1 MSVVS
6 LGEMVSANIL
16 LVISFPAIRV
26 STRLIGAPLS
36 ETKIHAA
43 SPWVASGTRRFF
55 DCAVAITALLAL
67 SPVVTLCWILV
78 RLGSPG
84 PAFFS
89 QHRMGRNGNEF
100 ILYKFRSMRIRRS
113 VHAASHT
120 VHDDD
125 RITPVGKYLR
135 RYKLDE
141 LPQFWN
147 VVKGDMSLV
156 GPRPKLSHHEAL
168 YMPYRPGLTG
178 KATLAFRNEERM
190 LLKVPLHQV
199 DQFYQAVVKPIKA
212 ELDSAYMERA
222 TLASDLRIMLR
233 TFASCLNYRENV
245 SEELA
250 TLMAD
255 YASKIQGNGGSV
267 LHSALLSMRF
277 MRENLHSEMADLDYA
292 GDLDDAA

>member
-1 MSVVS
+1 
-6 LGEMVSANIL
+6 
-16 LVISFPAIRV
+16 
-26 STRLIGAPLS
+26 
-36 ETKIHAA
+36 
-43 SPWVASGTRRFF
+43 
-55 DCAVAITALLAL
+55 
-67 SPVVTLCWILV
+67 
-78 RLGSPG
+78 
-84 PAFFS
+84 
-89 QHRMGRNGNEF
+89 
-100 ILYKFRSMRIRRS
+100 
-113 VHAASHT
+113 
-120 VHDDD
+120 
-125 RITPVGKYLR
+125 
-135 RYKLDE
+135 
-141 LPQFWN
+141 
-147 VVKGDMSLV
+147 
-156 GPRPKLSHHEAL
+156 
-168 YMPYRPGLTG
+168 
-178 KATLAFRNEERM
+178 M

-267 LHSALLSMRF
+267 LHSALLSMSF